1 MCGQWTGGA
10 ADLKPI
16 VVANEYPLHL
26 EKSELA
32 AKNPSLH
39 QVWPLK

>member
-16 VVANEYPLHL
+16 EMVANGYPLHL

-32 AKNPSLH
+32 SSLAT
-39 QVWPLK
+39 